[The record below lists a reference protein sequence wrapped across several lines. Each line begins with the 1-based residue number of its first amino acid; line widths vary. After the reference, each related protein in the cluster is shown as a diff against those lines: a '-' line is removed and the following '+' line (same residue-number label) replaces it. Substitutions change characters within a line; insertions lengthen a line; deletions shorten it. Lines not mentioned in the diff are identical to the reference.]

1 VPIAEFLKV
10 QLFVFNGS
18 KEPFD
23 VHIVNGPS
31 FSIHGYLDVFF
42 GFNEVYILARG
53 KLTPLIGVD
62 DFSNRINTVPV
73 NEYLANI
80 NALIIV

>member
-1 VPIAEFLKV
+1 MPIAEFLKV

-23 VHIVNGPS
+23 EHIVNGPA
-31 FSIHGYLDVFF
+31 FSIHGYLDGFF
-42 GFNEVYILARG
+42 GCNEVYILARG

-62 DFSNRINTVPV
+62 DLRGSITLEGLF
-73 NEYLANI
+73 
-80 NALIIV
+80 